1 MRRLGQRQSG
11 HVQPRRGNA
20 RLVPRSGQL
29 QCGRAN
35 PAAQG
40 EGLAST
46 AGRSARTSIATA
58 AASSPE
64 RSRIAKVLDA
74 LKVPASGYYDQPD
87 PYRDGAARVESADAL
102 RQSRDDA
109 WYDGST
115 LMCHWHRPRV
125 EPCWCCLAK
134 RRRCRSPPPLPPR
147 PRRSSARSFALRWS
161 N

>member
-1 MRRLGQRQSG
+1 
-11 HVQPRRGNA
+11 
-20 RLVPRSGQL
+20 VPRSGQL

-74 LKVPASGYYDQPD
+74 LKVPASGYYDPPD
-87 PYRDGAARVESADAL
+87 PYRTVPRASSLPTPCA
-102 RQSRDDA
+102 SRA
-109 WYDGST
+109 TMPGT
-115 LMCHWHRPRV
+115 MLV
-125 EPCWCCLAK
+125 
-134 RRRCRSPPPLPPR
+134 LPG
-147 PRRSSARSFALRWS
+147 
-161 N
+161 